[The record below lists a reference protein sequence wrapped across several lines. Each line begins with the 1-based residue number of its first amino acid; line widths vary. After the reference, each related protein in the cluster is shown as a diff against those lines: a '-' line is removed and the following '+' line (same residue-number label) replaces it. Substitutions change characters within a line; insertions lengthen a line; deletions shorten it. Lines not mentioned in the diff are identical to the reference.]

1 MIIKKLIE
9 KIEGEAQ
16 LDFSFDKGRI
26 DDVKINFGFYR
37 GIEDILVAKAS
48 YLLLRT

>member
-9 KIEGEAQ
+9 KIEGEAE
-16 LDFSFDKGRI
+16 LDYTFNQGKI

-37 GIEDILVAKAS
+37 GIEKILES
-48 YLLLRT
+48 LR